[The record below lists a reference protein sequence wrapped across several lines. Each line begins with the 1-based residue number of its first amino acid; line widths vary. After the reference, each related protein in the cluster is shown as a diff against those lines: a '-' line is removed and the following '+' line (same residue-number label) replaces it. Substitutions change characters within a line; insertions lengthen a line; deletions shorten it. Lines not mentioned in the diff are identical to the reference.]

1 MDPETKLPNVPLRRR
16 TESVEEFNQLPAHVY
31 PRDTRRGD
39 NGVVSIA
46 GIDLTE
52 IAEQY
57 GTPAFVISEDDF
69 RSRCRAL
76 ARAFDSG
83 ERVHYASKAF
93 LTKTIARWV
102 AEEGLSLDIAS
113 LGELQVALAADFP
126 ANRITVHGNNKSP
139 EFLTLAVE
147 SGVELIVI
155 DSHQEITR
163 LSDVCQHLGRDQDVL
178 IRVTPG
184 VHVDTHEFI
193 ATSHE
198 DQKFGFS
205 LSSGVAYD
213 AAIAAA
219 TASGLRLRGLHC
231 HVGSQVFEASGF
243 ALAAE
248 RLLGL
253 WARLLQDLPTLDTFD
268 HASLANFNVLDL
280 GGGYGIAYMPDQEA
294 LDVDEVASDL
304 KSKVAQAAK
313 TAGVPQPVLNV
324 EPGRAIAGPSTVTLY
339 RVGTVKDVE
348 VSEHATRRYISVD
361 GGMSDNIRPALY
373 EAEYDCRVVNREV
386 SGKMI
391 PTRIVGS
398 HCESGDILVNDALL
412 PDDVQTGDLIMLGA
426 TGAYCFAM
434 ASRYNMM
441 TRPPV
446 IVVSDGEHRV
456 MVRRETIEDVLALEN
471 DEA

>member
-31 PRDTRRGD
+31 PQDTRRGD

-52 IAEQY
+52 IAERY
-57 GTPAFVISEDDF
+57 GTPAFVINEDDF

-76 ARAFDSG
+76 ARAFDGG

-126 ANRITVHGNNKSP
+126 AERITVHGNNKSP
-139 EFLTLAVE
+139 EFLALAVE

-155 DSHQEITR
+155 DSQQEITR
-163 LSDVCQHLGRDQDVL
+163 LSEVCQHLGRAQDVL

-219 TASGLRLRGLHC
+219 TAPGLHLRGLHC

-268 HASLANFNVLDL
+268 DASLANFNVLDL

-348 VSEHATRRYISVD
+348 VSEHATRRYLSVD

-386 SGKMI
+386 SGQMI

-398 HCESGDILVNDALL
+398 HCESGDILVNDALV
-412 PDDVQTGDLIMLGA
+412 PEDVQTGDLIMLGA

-471 DEA
+471 D

>member
-1 MDPETKLPNVPLRRR
+1 MDPETKLSNVPLRRR
-16 TESVEEFNQLPAHVY
+16 TQTTVEFNHIPAHVY
-31 PRDTRRGD
+31 PQGTARDED
-39 NGVVSIA
+39 GVVSIA
-46 GIDLTE
+46 GVDLKT
-52 IAEQY
+52 IAEEY
-57 GTPAFVISEDDF
+57 GTPAFVLNEDDF
-69 RSRCRAL
+69 RARCRAL
-76 ARAFDSG
+76 ATAFDGG

-93 LTKTIARWV
+93 LTKTVARWV
-102 AEEGLSLDIAS
+102 AEEGLAIDIAS
-113 LGELQVALAADFP
+113 HGELQVALAAGFP
-126 ANRITVHGNNKSP
+126 ADRITVHGNNKSR
-139 EFLTLAVE
+139 EFLRLAVQ

-155 DSHQEITR
+155 DSFQEIDR
-163 LSDVCQHLGRDQDVL
+163 LSEACEALGRTQDVL

-205 LSSGVAYD
+205 LSSGTAFK
-213 AAIAAA
+213 AATIAA
-219 TASGLRLRGLHC
+219 TTPGLRLRGLHC
-231 HVGSQVFEASGF
+231 HVGSQVFEAAGF

-253 WARLLQDLPTLDTFD
+253 WARLLEELPTLDTFD
-268 HASLANFNVLDL
+268 DASLANFNVLDL

-304 KSKVAQAAK
+304 KSKVAKAADE
-313 TAGVPQPVLNV
+313 AGVPRPILNV
-324 EPGRAIAGPSTVTLY
+324 EPGRAIVGPSMVTVY

-348 VSEHATRRYISVD
+348 VSEHSSRRYLSVD

-386 SGKMI
+386 SGELI

-398 HCESGDILVNDALL
+398 HCESGDILVNDVLV
-412 PDDVQTGDLIMLGA
+412 PDDVQAGDLIMLGA

-446 IVVSDGEHRV
+446 VTVSEGEHRV
-456 MVRRETIEDVLALEN
+456 MIRRETIEDVLALEV
-471 DEA
+471 E

>member
-16 TESVEEFNQLPAHVY
+16 TQTTVEFNHIPAHVY
-31 PRDTRRGD
+31 PQGTARDED
-39 NGVVSIA
+39 GVVSIA
-46 GIDLTE
+46 GVDLKT
-52 IAEQY
+52 IAEEY
-57 GTPAFVISEDDF
+57 GTPAFVLNEDDF
-69 RSRCRAL
+69 RARCRAL
-76 ARAFDSG
+76 ATAFDGG

-93 LTKTIARWV
+93 LTKTVARWV
-102 AEEGLSLDIAS
+102 AEEGLAIDIAS
-113 LGELQVALAADFP
+113 HGELQVALAADFP
-126 ANRITVHGNNKSP
+126 ADRITVHGNNKSP
-139 EFLTLAVE
+139 EFLRLAVQ

-155 DSHQEITR
+155 DSFQEIDR
-163 LSDVCQHLGRDQDVL
+163 LSEACEALGRTQDVL

-205 LSSGVAYD
+205 LSSGTAFK
-213 AAIAAA
+213 AATIAA
-219 TASGLRLRGLHC
+219 TTRGLRLRGLHC
-231 HVGSQVFEASGF
+231 HVGSQVFEAAGF

-253 WARLLQDLPTLDTFD
+253 WARLLEELPTLDTFD
-268 HASLANFNVLDL
+268 DASLANFNVLDL

-304 KSKVAQAAK
+304 KSKVAKAADE
-313 TAGVPQPVLNV
+313 AGVPRPILNV
-324 EPGRAIAGPSTVTLY
+324 EPGRAIVGPSMVTVY

-348 VSEHATRRYISVD
+348 VSEHSSRRYLSVD

-386 SGKMI
+386 SGELI

-398 HCESGDILVNDALL
+398 HCESGDILVNDVLV
-412 PDDVQTGDLIMLGA
+412 PDDVQAGDLIMLGA

-446 IVVSDGEHRV
+446 VTVSEGEHRV
-456 MVRRETIEDVLALEN
+456 MIRRETIEDVLALEV
-471 DEA
+471 E